1 MDKLRKYLNAYVND
15 PLDPYVNAQLGEEY
29 ELIGQGAAALSY
41 FLRAAE
47 LLHDKDPEMT
57 YCCLLKTWKQL
68 HKTTRRL
75 EWEKGQ
81 LQTAVAYFPDRPEA
95 YLHLSLHHSKKQEW
109 KDSYMYACL
118 GLLHQNKSPL
128 PYNVGYPGDYML
140 LFQKAF
146 TSWYIGQ
153 RQESKELWTKL
164 GGMKNILPEHMEIIQ
179 HNIKTLGKDTET
191 SSEINFKLSS
201 GETLT
206 TKKYSIIK

>member
-1 MDKLRKYLNAYVND
+1 
-15 PLDPYVNAQLGEEY
+15 
-29 ELIGQGAAALSY
+29 
-41 FLRAAE
+41 
-47 LLHDKDPEMT
+47 
-57 YCCLLKTWKQL
+57 
-68 HKTTRRL
+68 
-75 EWEKGQ
+75 
-81 LQTAVAYFPDRPEA
+81 
-95 YLHLSLHHSKKQEW
+95 
-109 KDSYMYACL
+109 
-118 GLLHQNKSPL
+118 
-128 PYNVGYPGDYML
+128 ML

-179 HNIKTLGKDTET
+179 YNIKTLGKDTET